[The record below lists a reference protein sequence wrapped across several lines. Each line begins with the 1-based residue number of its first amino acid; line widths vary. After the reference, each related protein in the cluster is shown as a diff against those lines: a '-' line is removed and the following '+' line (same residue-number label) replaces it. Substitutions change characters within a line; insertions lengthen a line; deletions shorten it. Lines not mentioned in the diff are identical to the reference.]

1 MGFLATLIHG
11 CTIVFPSDHFDAR
24 LVLDSIISEKCTTI
38 YGVPTMFIA
47 ELEANQAQNRNINTL
62 RKGLAAGSTVPLALM
77 NKLKEQ
83 MGVETMLIAYGMTET
98 SPVTFMSSFKDPVE
112 MRVTTVGRVMPHTA
126 AKVVDKMGRVLGRS
140 ERGELCTS
148 GYALQ
153 KGYLDDE
160 EKTNDVMKRDE
171 NGVVWMHTGDEGMID
186 ELGYCHITGR
196 IKDIII
202 RGMLICLKL
211 AKSIGTLKADDNRW

>member
-1 MGFLATLIHG
+1 MGFLASLIHG
-11 CTIVFPSDHFDAR
+11 CTIVFPSDHFDAN
-24 LVLDSIISEKCTTI
+24 LVLDSIVSEKCTTI

-47 ELEANQAQNRNINTL
+47 ELEANQTQKYAINTL

-77 NKLKEQ
+77 TKLKEQ
-83 MGVETMLIAYGMTET
+83 MGIETMLIAYGMTET
-98 SPVTFMSSFKDPVE
+98 SPVTFMSTFEDPVE
-112 MRVTTVGRVMPHTA
+112 MRVATVGRVMPHTA
-126 AKVVDKMGRVLGRS
+126 AKVVDKMGQVLDIG
-140 ERGELCTS
+140 ERGELCSS

-160 EKTNDVMKRDE
+160 ERTNEVMKKDE

-186 ELGYCHITGR
+186 DRGYCRITGR

-202 RGMLICLKL
+202 RGMFRLISWN
-211 AKSIGTLKADDNRW
+211 AESE